1 MNGIDS
7 LKERLLSEDKI
18 KASEIEL
25 DARRRAEEII
35 ENANLR
41 ASQIEEEIKQKAEK
55 DGKERKE
62 RMIARAEL
70 DARNIVLQ
78 AKQEAID
85 LIFSEVI
92 KKLNNMSKEEYT
104 SLINRMILNNV
115 ETGKRK
121 LYFQIRIKI
130 EYKLI
135 LMK

>member
-18 KASEIEL
+18 KASEIESE
-25 DARRRAEEII
+25 ARKKAEEII
-35 ENANLR
+35 QAANLK
-41 ASQIEEEIKQKAEK
+41 AAQIEEEIKQKAQK
-55 DGKERKE
+55 DGKDRKE

-92 KKLNNMSKEEYT
+92 KK
-104 SLINRMILNNV
+104 
-115 ETGKRK
+115 
-121 LYFQIRIKI
+121 
-130 EYKLI
+130 
-135 LMK
+135 